1 VPFPISAR
9 NPAASEIRMTLLE
22 IFFVSLAMSLDCFAV
37 ALSCGMR
44 LPSNRYRKFLKIAL
58 AFGIFQAAMP
68 LAGSLLSR
76 YLLARY
82 ISRWSFLIS
91 SLVFG
96 VLGGKTFYDYWTGQE
111 EKKDGPGCMCD
122 SARCLMSLAVA
133 TSIDAFLIGSVLG
146 LKAVSLPRVV
156 AWIGGVTFLNSMIG
170 CFLGNKAVGFLTR
183 YARLLAGVILLG
195 LAVKAWF

>member
-1 VPFPISAR
+1 
-9 NPAASEIRMTLLE
+9 MTTGTLMSLFELLL
-22 IFFVSLAMSLDCFAV
+22 VSLALSLDAFAV

-58 AFGIFQAAMP
+58 AFGIFQAVMP
-68 LAGSLLSR
+68 LAGSLLSK

-82 ISRWSFLIS
+82 ISQYSYLIS
-91 SLVFG
+91 SLVFAA
-96 VLGGKTFYDYWTGQE
+96 LGGKTFYDFFTSRSE
-111 EKKDGPGCMCD
+111 EAKVGCFCD
-122 SARCLMSLAVA
+122 STRCLLSLSVA

-146 LKAVSLPRVV
+146 LKAVSLPV
-156 AWIGGVTFLNSMIG
+156 AVGWIGAITFINSMIG

>member
-1 VPFPISAR
+1 MSLF
-9 NPAASEIRMTLLE
+9 ELLL
-22 IFFVSLAMSLDCFAV
+22 VSLALSLDAFAV

-82 ISRWSFLIS
+82 ISRWSYLIS
-91 SLVFG
+91 SLVFA
-96 VLGGKTFYDYWTGQE
+96 VLGGKTFYDFFAGQE
-111 EKKDGPGCMCD
+111 EKNGPGCNCD
-122 SARCLMSLAVA
+122 SARCLVSLAVA

-146 LKAVSLPRVV
+146 LKAVSLPVAV
-156 AWIGGVTFLNSMIG
+156 AWIGAITFLNSMIG

-183 YARLLAGVILLG
+183 YARLLAGTILLG